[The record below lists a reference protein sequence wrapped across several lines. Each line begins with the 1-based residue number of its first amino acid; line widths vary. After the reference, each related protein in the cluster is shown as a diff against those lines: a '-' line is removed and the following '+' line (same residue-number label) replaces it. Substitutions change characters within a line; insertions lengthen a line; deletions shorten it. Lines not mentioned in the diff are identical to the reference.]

1 MPHRDSHFVLAYQW
15 DHHCHDIFESL
26 RGRFH
31 HMLRELGEL
40 EHQDAADTLALL
52 NYFKKWHYNR
62 DLYEHTIKEIDRR
75 QGVINSLGYRGYGV
89 NIELL
94 NALGAL
100 KKDYAGHICW
110 LLEERFKKPLEILND
125 TVSLTVPH
133 VAAKDSGAIIR
144 LLCEKLDL
152 EPDENIPVSL
162 TFKKL
167 DLERYFRVMSHETSW
182 TVNTA
187 IFQKLFLHL
196 GCSSNTIMK
205 GSVGHENT
213 RSPQELKIIGTRNFI
228 KVYKETFSSL
238 HKFTDIGID
247 LLKRIHKAIS
257 TDLVPNAGDFR
268 THDFPDRN
276 GVTFEFNNFD
286 REIKDLTFVLSET
299 SQSFHDLDRLLWDL
313 SRSYYMLIAVHPFW
327 DSNGRVG
334 KCFINHL
341 LIKKGVPPISFDNT
355 EEVLALPRY
364 GGGMEDMHEYLKKRI
379 LAAVDAWFYERWKI
393 EEFSLLD
400 KQIYNV
406 SFDAGFFFRQID
418 DQAQKL
424 EVSFTSYLVERENPL
439 FSWLEDRCLP
449 VFPEERHIW
458 DMTVYCGFS
467 IKERGDWAHVFNVKN
482 SFFIKEIPSDIPG
495 ARAFDVDFTIELQGY
510 HYEFKHFNCCI
521 VSHEAGI
528 IHNNKGLNYSHEIMK

>member
-1 MPHRDSHFVLAYQW
+1 MPHNDEHFVLAYQW

-40 EHQDAADTLALL
+40 EREEADDDMALL

-62 DLYEHTIKEIDRR
+62 DLYDHTIKEIDRR

-100 KKDYAGHICW
+100 KKDYAGHILW
-110 LLEERFKKPLEILND
+110 LLDERFKK
-125 TVSLTVPH
+125 H
-133 VAAKDSGAIIR
+133 VEVLKETMDFTAAHEAEKDSGAIIR
-144 LLCEKLDL
+144 GLCGKLKL
-152 EPDENIPVSL
+152 EPEENIPVAH
-162 TFKKL
+162 TFNKL
-167 DLERYFRVMSHETSW
+167 DLERYFHVMSHETSW

-213 RSPQELKIIGTRNFI
+213 LSPQELKLIGTGNFI

-247 LLKRIHKAIS
+247 LLKTIHKTIS
-257 TDLVPNAGDFR
+257 DGLIPNAGDFR

-276 GVTFEFNNFD
+276 GVTFEFGNFD
-286 REIKDLTFVLSET
+286 REAGDLAFVLSET
-299 SQSFHDLDRLLWDL
+299 SRSFHDLDRFLWDL
-313 SRSYYMLIAVHPFW
+313 SRSYYMFIAVHPFR

-341 LIKKGVPPISFDNT
+341 LIKKGVPPIGFDNA
-355 EEVLALPRY
+355 EEVRALPRY
-364 GGGMEDMHEYLKKRI
+364 GGSMEDMHEYLKKRI
-379 LAAVDAWFYERWKI
+379 MAAVNSWFYERWKM
-393 EEFSLLD
+393 EEFALLD

-406 SFDAGFFFRQID
+406 SFDSGFFFRQID
-418 DQAQKL
+418 DSAQRL
-424 EVSFTSYLVERENPL
+424 EVNFTTYLTERENPL

-449 VFPEERHIW
+449 VFPEERLIW

-467 IKERGDWAHVFNVKN
+467 KKARGAWEHVFNVTN
-482 SFFIKEIPSDIPG
+482 NFFIKEIPSDVPG
-495 ARAFDVDFTIELQGY
+495 ARAFDADFTIELQSY
-510 HYEFKHFNCCI
+510 HYDYRYFNCC
-521 VSHEAGI
+521 VVTHEAGL
-528 IHNNKGLNYSHEIMK
+528 IHNNKGLNYSHEIMR

>member
-1 MPHRDSHFVLAYQW
+1 
-15 DHHCHDIFESL
+15 
-26 RGRFH
+26 
-31 HMLRELGEL
+31 MLRELGEL
-40 EHQDAADTLALL
+40 EHEDATDEPALL

-62 DLYEHTIKEIDRR
+62 DLYNHTIKEIDRR

-100 KKDYAGHICW
+100 KKDYARHIGW
-110 LLEERFKKPLEILND
+110 LLEERFKKHLEVLNE
-125 TVSLTVPH
+125 TISLTSGH
-133 VAAKDSGAIIR
+133 AAATDSGATSIAATSVAATSVAVTSFAATSVGAPDSEAIIR
-144 LLCEKLDL
+144 RLCRKLEL
-152 EPDENIPVSL
+152 EPDENIPTAL

-167 DLERYFRVMSHETSW
+167 ELERYFRVMSHETSW

-213 RSPQELKIIGTRNFI
+213 RSPQELKIIGTGNFI

-247 LLKRIHKAIS
+247 LLKRIHKSIA

-364 GGGMEDMHEYLKKRI
+364 GGSMEDMFEYLKKRI
-379 LAAVDAWFYERWKI
+379 LAAVDSWFYERWKI

-424 EVSFTSYLVERENPL
+424 EVNFTAYLVERENPL
-439 FSWLEDRCLP
+439 FSWLEDRCMP
-449 VFPEERHIW
+449 VFSEERHIW

-482 SFFIKEIPSDIPG
+482 SFFIKEIPSDVPG
-495 ARAFDVDFTIELQGY
+495 ARAFDADFTIELQSY
-510 HYEFKHFNCCI
+510 HYEYKHFNCCI